1 MKAMTFSRPA
11 SREDWPLGVEC
22 AWPAAVHAA
31 PARAV
36 ARSKMQR
43 WQLWLAAAAFAFSFW
58 QLGQGAY
65 IQAKAWL
72 AQVLIKQAW
81 ARTLEGEIQA
91 RPWPWADTWPVAR
104 ITVPGRDIER
114 YVLAG
119 ANGRAIAFGVS
130 LWQLGQGGYI
140 QAKAWLAQ
148 VLIKQAWAHTLEGT
162 AQARPW
168 PWADTWLVA
177 RITVPGRD
185 IERYVLAGAN
195 GRAIAF
201 GPGHVFGTPLPGET
215 GNSVIGAHRDTHFAF
230 LRELQPGEIL
240 VVEKSV
246 GTTRRY
252 RVTGAE
258 IVDKSETRVLAQRL
272 GESRLTLITCYPF
285 DALRAGGPLRYVV
298 TAKAI

>member
-1 MKAMTFSRPA
+1 MKALTFSRPA

-22 AWPAAVHAA
+22 AWPAAMHAT

-36 ARSKMQR
+36 VRGRTYFLPRR
-43 WQLWLAAAAFAFSFW
+43 WQLWLAAVAFSVSLW
-58 QLGQGAY
+58 QLGQGSY

-81 ARTLEGEIQA
+81 ARTLEGEAQA

-104 ITVPGRDIER
+104 
-114 YVLAG
+114 L
-119 ANGRAIAFGVS
+119 
-130 LWQLGQGGYI
+130 
-140 QAKAWLAQ
+140 
-148 VLIKQAWAHTLEGT
+148 
-162 AQARPW
+162 
-168 PWADTWLVA
+168 
-177 RITVPGRD
+177 TVPGRD

-230 LRELQPGEIL
+230 LRELQPGEEI

-246 GTTRRY
+246 DGTRRY
-252 RVTGAE
+252 RVAGAE

-272 GESRLTLITCYPF
+272 GESRLTMITCYPF

>member
-1 MKAMTFSRPA
+1 MNPLTLPSPRRGEGK

-31 PARAV
+31 PAQAVVHPRA
-36 ARSKMQR
+36 RR
-43 WQLWLAAAAFAFSFW
+43 WQLWLAAVAFSVSLW
-58 QLGQGAY
+58 QLGQGSY

-81 ARTLEGEIQA
+81 ARTLEGEAQA
-91 RPWPWADTWPVAR
+91 KPWPWADTWPVAR
-104 ITVPGRDIER
+104 ITLPGRDIER
-114 YVLAG
+114 FVLAG
-119 ANGRAIAFGVS
+119 ANGR
-130 LWQLGQGGYI
+130 
-140 QAKAWLAQ
+140 
-148 VLIKQAWAHTLEGT
+148 T
-162 AQARPW
+162 
-168 PWADTWLVA
+168 
-177 RITVPGRD
+177 
-185 IERYVLAGAN
+185 
-195 GRAIAF
+195 IAF

-230 LRELQPGEIL
+230 LRNVQPGEEI
-240 VVEKSV
+240 VVQKSV
-246 GTTRRY
+246 SVTRRY

-298 TAKAI
+298 TAQAI

>member
-1 MKAMTFSRPA
+1 MKALTFSRPA

-22 AWPAAVHAA
+22 AWPAAMHAT

-36 ARSKMQR
+36 VRGRTYFLPRR
-43 WQLWLAAAAFAFSFW
+43 WQLWLAAVAFSISLW
-58 QLGQGAY
+58 QLGQGSY

-81 ARTLEGEIQA
+81 ARTLEGEAQA

-104 ITVPGRDIER
+104 LTVPGRDIER

-119 ANGRAIAFGVS
+119 ANGR
-130 LWQLGQGGYI
+130 
-140 QAKAWLAQ
+140 
-148 VLIKQAWAHTLEGT
+148 T
-162 AQARPW
+162 
-168 PWADTWLVA
+168 
-177 RITVPGRD
+177 
-185 IERYVLAGAN
+185 
-195 GRAIAF
+195 IAF

-230 LRELQPGEIL
+230 LRELQPGEEI
-240 VVEKSV
+240 VVQKSV
-246 GTTRRY
+246 SVTRRY
-252 RVTGAE
+252 RVAGAG
-258 IVDKSETRVLAQRL
+258 IVDKSETRVLVQAP
-272 GESRLTLITCYPF
+272 GETRLTLITCYPF

>member
-91 RPWPWADTWPVAR
+91 RPWPWADTWP
-104 ITVPGRDIER
+104 
-114 YVLAG
+114 
-119 ANGRAIAFGVS
+119 
-130 LWQLGQGGYI
+130 
-140 QAKAWLAQ
+140 
-148 VLIKQAWAHTLEGT
+148 
-162 AQARPW
+162 
-168 PWADTWLVA
+168 VA

>member
-1 MKAMTFSRPA
+1 MKTLT

-22 AWPAAVHAA
+22 AWPAAMHAT

-36 ARSKMQR
+36 ARSKMRR
-43 WQLWLAAAAFAFSFW
+43 WQLWLAAVAFSVSLW
-58 QLGQGAY
+58 QLGQGTY
-65 IQAKAWL
+65 LQAKAWL
-72 AQVLIKQAW
+72 AQVLIRQAW
-81 ARTLEGEIQA
+81 ARTLEGEAQA

-104 ITVPGRDIER
+104 I
-114 YVLAG
+114 
-119 ANGRAIAFGVS
+119 S
-130 LWQLGQGGYI
+130 
-140 QAKAWLAQ
+140 
-148 VLIKQAWAHTLEGT
+148 
-162 AQARPW
+162 
-168 PWADTWLVA
+168 
-177 RITVPGRD
+177 VPGRD

-230 LRELQPGEIL
+230 LRDVKPGEEI
-240 VVEKSV
+240 VVESAPALRWRLMPAEQALRRNQKSASV
-246 GTTRRY
+246 TRRY
-252 RVTGAE
+252 RVAGAE

-272 GESRLTLITCYPF
+272 GESRLTMITCYPF

>member
-1 MKAMTFSRPA
+1 MKARFFAAGRPLLQNH
-11 SREDWPLGVEC
+11 DWPLGVEC
-22 AWPAAVHAA
+22 AWPASTLPAKTVGAA
-31 PARAV
+31 YRP
-36 ARSKMQR
+36 R
-43 WQLWLAAAAFAFSFW
+43 WQARTLRAAAA
-58 QLGQGAY
+58 
-65 IQAKAWL
+65 L
-72 AQVLIKQAW
+72 A
-81 ARTLEGEIQA
+81 
-91 RPWPWADTWPVAR
+91 
-104 ITVPGRDIER
+104 
-114 YVLAG
+114 LA
-119 ANGRAIAFGVS
+119 VS

-148 VLIKQAWAHTLEGT
+148 VLIKQAWARTLEGE
-162 AQARPW
+162 AQAKPW
-168 PWADTWLVA
+168 PWADTWPVA
-177 RITVPGRD
+177 RLTVPGRD

-230 LRELQPGEIL
+230 LRDVKPGEEI

-246 GTTRRY
+246 GGTRRY
-252 RVTGAE
+252 RVAGAE